1 MNRIILK
8 TAFFLTLIFS
18 ITIASAQDWKEYQ
31 EIYKD
36 ANVTVKL
43 KFKENFASCFT
54 GAAKKSK
61 MTFLVDGS
69 LKSNPQYVN
78 FKLDFFDCDEKFQQ
92 KEYSL
97 DIGPTGALGEVES
110 SDYLFFAAN
119 VARRPY
125 DIKASSTKGYGTPA
139 AATSYPSS
147 TTPSTTYPSSGT
159 TYPSSGTTTA
169 SSGSSTY
176 VYKKTKPKLSHLAFD
191 IGLDINTLPIVA
203 RQTTPLDSIG
213 TTTNLN
219 PMGIGGR
226 ADFALH
232 PIFHKNVFFG
242 IMTGISLGT
251 DVQKKSSHF
260 YYRWNFGGEFGVGVR
275 AFKVIAKYQNF
286 IQHVKH
292 TVADGTTTIAANENS
307 RREYIGGGFRFQF
320 ASKTKSSKRATY
332 LDITVDAS
340 RDMPWS
346 WSSPKWST
354 TGGPWQLGFGA
365 YIWASQ
371 SLKFGFDAS
380 LAQINS
386 GKLASLD
393 KKRRYAQVTL
403 VYNIERFF

>member
-1 MNRIILK
+1 MRTQLLK
-8 TAFFLTLIFS
+8 SVFLIALFLN
-18 ITIASAQDWKEYQ
+18 ITSVFAQDWKEYQ

-36 ANVTVKL
+36 GGITVKL

-61 MTFLVDGS
+61 MTFLVEGS
-69 LKSNPQYVN
+69 LKSSPQYVN

-125 DIKASSTKGYGTPA
+125 EIKASSTKGSAPA
-139 AATSYPSS
+139 AATSYPSNPS
-147 TTPSTTYPSSGT
+147 TTYPSNPSTTYPSS
-159 TYPSSGTTTA
+159 STTT
-169 SSGSSTY
+169 SSSSSTY

-191 IGLDINTLPIVA
+191 IGLDINTLPIIA
-203 RQTTPLDSIG
+203 RQTTPTDSIG

-242 IMTGISLGT
+242 IMTGISLGS
-251 DVQKKSSHF
+251 DLQKKSSHF

-292 TVADGTTTIAANENS
+292 TVVDGTTTISANENS

-332 LDITVDAS
+332 LDITVDGS
-340 RDMPWS
+340 RDMPWD

-354 TGGPWQLGFGA
+354 SGGPWQIGMGA
-365 YIWASQ
+365 YIWASK

-380 LAQINS
+380 LVQINN
-386 GKLASLD
+386 GKMASLD
-393 KKRRYAQVTL
+393 KKRRYAQVSL